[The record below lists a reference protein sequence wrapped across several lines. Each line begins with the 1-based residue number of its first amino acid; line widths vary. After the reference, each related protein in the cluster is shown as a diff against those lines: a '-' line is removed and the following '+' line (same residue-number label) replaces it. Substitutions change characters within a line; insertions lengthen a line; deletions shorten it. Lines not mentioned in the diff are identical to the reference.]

1 MNLRMKTKRTQLRT
15 ALCAFFTVTAVGS
28 AAHAQNLAPLPPPPP
43 TSNMERSAY
52 EQETL
57 RLGLAKFEEVVEPAA
72 EGKPIERIDIV
83 SLDVFEDRDVMP
95 KAAEERPWAKR
106 ALTTGRTFA
115 NSIHWTSRD
124 FTIRREML
132 FAPGEPYKGILAE
145 ETARNLRALSQL
157 SAVVIVPVKSKTAPD
172 KVRVL
177 VITKDVWSLR
187 LNWNLA
193 FGNGKISELT
203 FQPQERNVFGLHHT
217 ANTLFDLLPRSYT
230 LGVGYSVPRFGTSRI
245 GASTSAS
252 LVMNRESG
260 KPEGSGLSASVGQP
274 LFSAQ
279 TEWAWSASA
288 SYANAVTRR
297 YVNGELGVFVDPQA
311 PKGSAGVPFEYR
323 SQGTTE
329 SAGVTRSFGWE
340 NKFDITFGAGV
351 STSSYNPVDDL
362 SRFDPTSAAAFQ
374 QRVVPIGETRVGPA
388 VTFQAYTTRFH
399 AMHDFASLA
408 LEEDYRLG
416 HNVILKLYRANK
428 ELGSTRDVAGS
439 SGAAQYTVPLGDGIA
454 RGSVEGFAEQDM
466 TPGQERIRDAS
477 VSASLK
483 LVTPR
488 IRFGRFVFDSTITD
502 RERNYLNATS
512 YLGGSGR
519 LRGYPT
525 SYYFGKDFYVGN
537 LEFRSRPISLLTA
550 QVGGVLFHDMGDAF
564 TDFDTVSLKHSVGG
578 GVRVLFPELDRAVF
592 RIDIAVPLNRQNPG
606 ARDFSACQPAG
617 VACKI
622 EPVSYFVS
630 FGQAFD
636 FTSVAP

>member
-1 MNLRMKTKRTQLRT
+1 MKLRT
-15 ALCAFFTVTAVGS
+15 PYLPIALCVLSLG
-28 AAHAQNLAPLPPPPP
+28 LACAGNAGAEELAPPPPP
-43 TSNMERSAY
+43 TSNMNLSPY

-57 RLGLAKFEEVVEPAA
+57 RLGLEKFEEVVEPQA

-83 SLDVFEDRDVMP
+83 TLDVFEDRDVMP
-95 KAAEERPWAKR
+95 KSAEERPWAKKT
-106 ALTTGRTFA
+106 LTTARNLA

-132 FAPGEPYKGILAE
+132 FSPGEPYKQVLAE

-157 SAVVIVPVKSKTAPD
+157 SAVVIVPVKSKTSPD

-187 LNWNLA
+187 LNWNIA
-193 FGNGKISELT
+193 FGNGQISQLT
-203 FQPQERNVFGLHHT
+203 FQPQERNVLGLHHT
-217 ANTLFDLLPRSYT
+217 ASTLFDLLPLSYT
-230 LGVGYSVPRFGTSRI
+230 LGAGYSVPRFGTTRI
-245 GASTSAS
+245 GASGSAS

-279 TEWAWSASA
+279 TEWAWAVSG

-297 YVNGELGVFVDPQA
+297 YVNGQLGGFDSATTKVVDNI
-311 PKGSAGVPFEYR
+311 PFEYR
-323 SQGTTE
+323 SEGMSE
-329 SAGVTRSFGWE
+329 SAGITRSFGWD
-340 NKFDITFGAGV
+340 NKFDITFGMGV
-351 STSSYNPVDDL
+351 STSRYATVDDL
-362 SRFDPTSAAAFQ
+362 SKFDPRAVADFM
-374 QRVVPIGETRVGPA
+374 RFIPVGETRVGPA
-388 VTFQAYTTRFH
+388 VTFQSYTTRFH
-399 AMHDFASLA
+399 AMHDFATLA

-416 HNVILKLYRANK
+416 HNVFVKLYRANK
-428 ELGSTRDVAGS
+428 EMGSTRDVAGS

-488 IRFGRFVFDSTITD
+488 IRFGRFVLDTTITD

-525 SYYFGKDFYVGN
+525 SYYFGKDFYVSN
-537 LEFRSRPISLLTA
+537 LEFRSRPVSLLTA

-564 TDFDTVSLKHSVGG
+564 TDFDSIHMKHSVGG
-578 GVRVLFPELDRAVF
+578 GIRVLFPELDRAVF
-592 RIDIAVPLNRQNPG
+592 RLDIAVPLTTPNLSTH
-606 ARDFSACQPAG
+606 DYSACMPAG
-617 VACKI
+617 VACKKLD
-622 EPVSYFVS
+622 PVTYFVT

-636 FTSVAP
+636 FTTVAP

>member
-1 MNLRMKTKRTQLRT
+1 MNKRSRFRLGA
-15 ALCAFFTVTAVGS
+15 ALCSLFALTTVGTA
-28 AAHAQNLAPLPPPPP
+28 ARAEDLAPPAPPP
-43 TSNMERSAY
+43 TSNMELSAY

-57 RLGLAKFEEVVEPAA
+57 RLGLAKFEEVIEPAA
-72 EGKPIERIDIV
+72 EGKPIERIDVV

-95 KAAEERPWAKR
+95 KAAEERPWAKKT
-106 ALTTGRTFA
+106 LTTSRNIA
-115 NSIHWTSRD
+115 NSVHWTSRD
-124 FTIRREML
+124 FTIRREVL
-132 FAPGEPYKGILAE
+132 FSVGDPYKRILAE
-145 ETARNLRALSQL
+145 ETARNLRSLSQL
-157 SAVVIVPVKSKTAPD
+157 SAVVIVPVKSKTSPD
-172 KVRVL
+172 KIRVL

-193 FGNGKISELT
+193 FGNGKISQLT
-203 FQPQERNVFGLHHT
+203 FQPQERNVLGLHHT
-217 ANTLFDLLPRSYT
+217 ASTLFDLLPLSYT
-230 LGVGYSVPRFGTSRI
+230 LGVGYSVPRFGTTRI
-245 GASTSAS
+245 GAGTSAS
-252 LVMNRESG
+252 LVMNRETG
-260 KPEGSGLSASVGQP
+260 KPEGAGLGASVGQP

-279 TEWAWSASA
+279 TEWAWAASA

-297 YVNGELGVFVDPQA
+297 YVNGELGAFDSTTTKAVDNI
-311 PKGSAGVPFEYR
+311 PFEYR
-323 SQGTTE
+323 SQSTTE

-351 STSSYNPVDDL
+351 STSKYNTVDDL
-362 SRFDPTSAAAFQ
+362 SKFDPKAVTDFM
-374 QRVVPIGETRVGPA
+374 RFVPVGETRVGPA

-399 AMHDFASLA
+399 AMHDFGSLA

-439 SGAAQYTVPLGDGIA
+439 SGAMQYTVPLGDGIA

-466 TPGQERIRDAS
+466 TPGQERIRDAAM
-477 VSASLK
+477 SASLK

-488 IRFGRFVFDSTITD
+488 IRFGRFVFDSTISD
-502 RERNYLNATS
+502 RERNYLNSTS

-525 SYYFGKDFYVGN
+525 SYYFGKDFYVSN

-564 TDFDTVSLKHSVGG
+564 SDFDSLHLKHSVGG
-578 GVRVLFPELDRAVF
+578 GIRVLFPELDRAVF
-592 RIDIAVPLNRQNPG
+592 RLDIAVPLTTPNLST
-606 ARDFSACQPAG
+606 RDYSACSPAG
-617 VACKI
+617 VACKKLD
-622 EPVSYFVS
+622 PVTYFVT

-636 FTSVAP
+636 FTSIAP

>member
-1 MNLRMKTKRTQLRT
+1 MTTRSRLAS
-15 ALCAFFTVTAVGS
+15 ALCTLFALTTVGTS
-28 AAHAQNLAPLPPPPP
+28 ARAEDLAPPAAAPPPP
-43 TSNMERSAY
+43 TSNMELSSY

-57 RLGLAKFEEVVEPAA
+57 RLGLAKFEEVIEPAA
-72 EGKPIERIDIV
+72 EGKPIERIDVV

-95 KAAEERPWAKR
+95 KAAEERPWAKKT
-106 ALTTGRTFA
+106 LTTSRNIA

-124 FTIRREML
+124 FTIRREVL
-132 FAPGEPYKGILAE
+132 FSTGEPFKKILAE
-145 ETARNLRALSQL
+145 ETARNLRSLSQL
-157 SAVVIVPVKSKTAPD
+157 SAVVIVPVKSKTSPD

-193 FGNGKISELT
+193 FGNGKISQLT
-203 FQPQERNVFGLHHT
+203 FQPQERNVLGLHHT
-217 ANTLFDLLPRSYT
+217 ASTLFDLLPLSYT
-230 LGVGYSVPRFGTSRI
+230 LGVGYSVPRFGTTRI
-245 GASTSAS
+245 GAGTSAS
-252 LVMNRESG
+252 LVMNRETG
-260 KPEGSGLSASVGQP
+260 KPEGAGLGASVGQP

-279 TEWAWSASA
+279 TEWAWSVSA

-297 YVNGELGVFVDPQA
+297 YVNGELGVFLDRSA
-311 PKGSAGVPFEYR
+311 PKGAAGVPFEYR

-329 SAGVTRSFGWE
+329 SAGITRSFGWE
-340 NKFDITFGAGV
+340 NKFDITFGAGI
-351 STSSYNPVDDL
+351 STSAYNTVDDL
-362 SRFDPTSAAAFQ
+362 SRFDPASVAGFL
-374 QRVVPIGETRVGPA
+374 QRVPVGETRVGPA

-439 SGAAQYTVPLGDGIA
+439 SGAMQYTVPLGDGIA

-466 TPGQERIRDAS
+466 TPGQERIRDAAM
-477 VSASLK
+477 SASLK

-488 IRFGRFVFDSTITD
+488 IRFGRFVFDSTVTD

-525 SYYFGKDFYVGN
+525 SYYFGKDFYVSN

-564 TDFDTVSLKHSVGG
+564 TDFDTVSFKHSVGG

-592 RIDIAVPLNRQNPG
+592 RLDIAVPLNRPNPG
-606 ARDFSACQPAG
+606 ARDYSACQPAG

-622 EPVSYFVS
+622 DPVSYFVT

-636 FTSVAP
+636 FTSIAP